1 MNYFP
6 PGRKSEFDWNGG
18 KAQLSCFSINPQ
30 ARHCPED
37 GGTETHKRFSK
48 EDLQMASKPR
58 KDGQYHWSLEKEI
71 EGTRLCPLA
80 PMRTAKTKDSHQR
93 GGERM
98 LRSLEAHPLLWG
110 RKVCWAAQQLLSQIH
125 TEGAEK
131 SRKSGTAQIP
141 TVCWKD
147 KCGSST
153 WWNIGQQQVKSEALA
168 DKLLQS
174 CYWQASSGRSR
185 VVSFRSC
192 EDPDQKRLER
202 QRGMVVTWAGGG
214 AARDQAISFVCDEN
228 LLKLD
233 CADDCT
239 TLNILKT
246 TSLNTAQ
253 VLYGSELRL
262 TKAHRLKK

>member
-80 PMRTAKTKDSHQR
+80 PMRTAKTRDSHQR

-192 EDPDQKRLER
+192 EDRSEGHRCRSTWSLMDSVSSLVRERECWSTCQK
-202 QRGMVVTWAGGG
+202 
-214 AARDQAISFVCDEN
+214 ISSQIWKTKIF
-228 LLKLD
+228 LLNRIYVNYRIYQD
-233 CADDCT
+233 C
-239 TLNILKT
+239 I
-246 TSLNTAQ
+246 S
-253 VLYGSELRL
+253 VL
-262 TKAHRLKK
+262 